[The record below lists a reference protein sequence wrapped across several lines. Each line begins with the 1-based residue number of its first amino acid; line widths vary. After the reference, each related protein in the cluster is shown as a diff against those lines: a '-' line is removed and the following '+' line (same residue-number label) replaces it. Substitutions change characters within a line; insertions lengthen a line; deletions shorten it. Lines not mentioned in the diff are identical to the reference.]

1 MTHETPDESFHRATF
16 TVERYGDRAF
26 VQEFGFDTAGTRI
39 EISLEEFERLKTGE
53 ASIWDVTR
61 QTHGGMLRYYL
72 FSNVYVLAILVTLM
86 IGIVLAVLPF

>member
-1 MTHETPDESFHRATF
+1 MTHETPDESFHRASF

-26 VQEFGFDTAGTRI
+26 VQEYDYNTVGTRI
-39 EISLEEFERLKTGE
+39 EISLEEFERLKARA

-72 FSNVYVLAILVTLM
+72 FSNVYVVAIMVTLL